1 MKKQKL
7 SIDEKH
13 KRVIQE
19 RREREKTQRIESIL
33 EAARKVF
40 FAKGYIKATMDE
52 IALEAEIS
60 KPTIYQYFR
69 SKDDLFF
76 SLMLPVVDDLGTEL
90 AKVENKLAKNR
101 YKDGEPLIRD
111 LFEGLLR
118 TYERAP
124 VTFRIVQL
132 FQQTGLVRE
141 LNEEIQSALN
151 SRGGRNFDTARRIAK
166 VAMRQGLLKD
176 TNVYQFVDVL
186 WGLFVG
192 IVQLEDIKSQ
202 HRQQNKF
209 LKPVLKL
216 AQRIMTNSMS
226 STKHARRN
234 PNALRDNSLRKEGSR
249 CNSNPEPA

>member
-1 MKKQKL
+1 MKSQKL
-7 SIDEKH
+7 AINDRR

-19 RREREKTQRIESIL
+19 RREREKAQRIESIL
-33 EAARKVF
+33 EAAKKVF
-40 FAKGYIKATMDE
+40 SPKGYVKATMDE

-60 KPTIYQYFR
+60 KPTIYQYFK

-76 SLMLPVVDDLGTEL
+76 SLMLPVVEDIGTEL
-90 AKVENKLAKNR
+90 EKIENKLTKNR
-101 YKDGEPLIRD
+101 YKDGAPLIRD

-132 FQQTGLVRE
+132 FQQTGLVQE

-151 SRGGRNFDTARRIAK
+151 SRGSRNFEIARRIAK
-166 VAMRQGLLKD
+166 LAMRQGLLRD
-176 TNVYQFVDVL
+176 TNVYWFVDVL

-202 HRQQNKF
+202 HRQENRF

-216 AQRIMTNSMS
+216 AQRMMTNAMS
-226 STKHARRN
+226 STKHVRRN
-234 PNALRDNSLRKEGSR
+234 SNAI
-249 CNSNPEPA
+249 

>member
-1 MKKQKL
+1 MKSQKL
-7 SIDEKH
+7 AINDRR

-19 RREREKTQRIESIL
+19 RRERERAQRIESIL
-33 EAARKVF
+33 EAAKKVF
-40 FAKGYIKATMDE
+40 FPKGYVKATMDE

-60 KPTIYQYFR
+60 KPTIYQYFK

-76 SLMLPVVDDLGTEL
+76 SLMLPVVEDIGTEL
-90 AKVENKLAKNR
+90 EKIENKLTKNR
-101 YKDGEPLIRD
+101 YKDGACLIRD

-132 FQQTGLVRE
+132 FQQTGLVQE

-151 SRGGRNFDTARRIAK
+151 SRGSRNFEIARRIAK
-166 VAMRQGLLKD
+166 LAMRQGLLRD
-176 TNVYQFVDVL
+176 TNVYWFVDVL

-202 HRQQNKF
+202 HRQENRF

-216 AQRIMTNSMS
+216 AQRMMTNAMS
-226 STKHARRN
+226 SNKHVRRN
-234 PNALRDNSLRKEGSR
+234 SNAI
-249 CNSNPEPA
+249 